1 MAVADVLRSRLTSFA
16 GLAALVSTRIQPGV
30 ASQNTARPYVTYQTI
45 SEVRDYGMGGGIGI
59 VFARYQFDVFAESYD
74 AARAIVDQ
82 LRLALDFWA
91 SPSSS
96 PEIIVVTVE
105 NVIDGYEPDTG
116 YFHPVVDFLV
126 THRE

>member
-1 MAVADVLRSRLTSFA
+1 MAVADVLRSRLTGFA

-30 ASQNTARPYVTYQTI
+30 ASQNTTRPYVTYQVV
-45 SEVRDYGMGGGIGI
+45 SEFRQYGFGGGIGI
-59 VFARYQFDVFAESYD
+59 VFSRYQFDVFAEDYD
-74 AARAIVDQ
+74 TARAIVDQ

-96 PEIIVVTVE
+96 PEIIRVTVE

-116 YFHPVVDFLV
+116 YFHPIVDFLV